1 MDKYKNNSDLFYKD
15 AFERN
20 IGILTEVEQGMLNN
34 STVAVIG
41 CGGVGGMHIMNLV
54 RTGIGALHIADMD
67 NFEVANFQRQS
78 GASMDTVGLNKAAI
92 MKDMALAVNPHLKI
106 KVFEDGVTDDN
117 IDEFLSGADVLV
129 DGIDFFAFYMR
140 RKVFNK
146 AREKGMYTVTAG
158 PLGFGSALLVF
169 SPDGMVFDEY
179 FDIKDEM
186 SYEDKLI
193 AFAVGLAPA
202 SIHMGYLDLN
212 KVDLSS
218 GKGPA
223 LVSAC
228 NICSGLAVTEVI
240 KILLGKQ
247 NIKCVRNY
255 FQFDPFLQKYKKGY
269 LIGANRNPIQLI
281 KRWYLSKKFKKSG
294 ASK

>member
-1 MDKYKNNSDLFYKD
+1 MDKYLNDPGLFYKD

-20 IGILTEVEQGMLNN
+20 IGILTELEQGVLKN
-34 STVAVIG
+34 STVAVVG
-41 CGGVGGMHIMNLV
+41 CGGVGGIHIMNLV
-54 RTGIGALHIADMD
+54 RTGIGALHIADMED
-67 NFEVANFQRQS
+67 FEVANFQRQA
-78 GASMDTVGLNKAAI
+78 GASVDTIGLNKAAV
-92 MKDMALAVNPHLKI
+92 MKGMALAVNPHLKI
-106 KVFEDGVTDDN
+106 RVFEEGVTDENMD
-117 IDEFLSGADVLV
+117 DFLSGADVLV

-169 SPDGMVFDEY
+169 SPDGMGFDEY

-186 SYEDKLI
+186 AYEDKLI

-202 SIHMGYLDLN
+202 SLHMGYLDLN

-223 LVSAC
+223 LVSSC
-228 NICSGLAVTEVI
+228 NICSGLAVTETI
-240 KILLGKQ
+240 KILLGKE
-247 NIKCVRNY
+247 NVKCAPSY

-269 LIGANRNPIQLI
+269 LIGANKNPIQLI
-281 KRWYLSKKFKKSG
+281 KRWYLGRKFKK
-294 ASK
+294 K